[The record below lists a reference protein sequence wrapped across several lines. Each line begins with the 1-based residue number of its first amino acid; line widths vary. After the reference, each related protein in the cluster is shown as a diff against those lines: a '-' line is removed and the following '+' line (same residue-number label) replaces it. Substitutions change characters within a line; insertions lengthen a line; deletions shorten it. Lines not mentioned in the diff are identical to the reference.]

1 MRILISS
8 VGDTD
13 PIRGFRDGAL
23 LHIARK
29 YRPDK
34 IIIIYSERTVLRHDR
49 IVAALHSIEESYSPE
64 IEQYPTI
71 IKNSEVFIFD
81 KMYEQIERFLN
92 PAFFNNTDEFILN
105 LSSGT
110 PQIKSALFIINRLN
124 DINVKAV
131 QVPSPTG
138 SSNER
143 LEHDNEED
151 IDELIET
158 NEDNSPNFE
167 DRTIEDKSEKFRQ
180 ALLKRTAKNLIEKYD
195 YRAALDVLNSLI
207 SDDNLRKVKEELK
220 NLVDALDRQDIPQ
233 RLKKRKL
240 DETTK
245 RVLNAY
251 MIIDIQKKRSNVGE
265 SFIRMRSLLEFIAE
279 DYINKNYPQELRN
292 IENDFDRN
300 YILFGDYITILKNN
314 QEWEI
319 LKEMKPIRELTSS
332 RNAIAHTLDP
342 LSPEDVKKLSRALK
356 ALKKLILTYYSF
368 DKSLLDFYEN
378 TNDRLLESL
387 NAK

>member
-81 KMYEQIERFLN
+81 KMYEQIESLLN

-110 PQIKSALFIINRLN
+110 LEIKSALFIINRLN

-131 QVPSPTG
+131 
-138 SSNER
+138 
-143 LEHDNEED
+143 
-151 IDELIET
+151 
-158 NEDNSPNFE
+158 
-167 DRTIEDKSEKFRQ
+167 
-180 ALLKRTAKNLIEKYD
+180 
-195 YRAALDVLNSLI
+195 
-207 SDDNLRKVKEELK
+207 
-220 NLVDALDRQDIPQ
+220 
-233 RLKKRKL
+233 
-240 DETTK
+240 
-245 RVLNAY
+245 
-251 MIIDIQKKRSNVGE
+251 
-265 SFIRMRSLLEFIAE
+265 
-279 DYINKNYPQELRN
+279 
-292 IENDFDRN
+292 
-300 YILFGDYITILKNN
+300 
-314 QEWEI
+314 
-319 LKEMKPIRELTSS
+319 
-332 RNAIAHTLDP
+332 
-342 LSPEDVKKLSRALK
+342 
-356 ALKKLILTYYSF
+356 
-368 DKSLLDFYEN
+368 
-378 TNDRLLESL
+378 
-387 NAK
+387 

>member
-81 KMYEQIERFLN
+81 KMYEQFEGFLN

-143 LEHDNEED
+143 LKHDNEED

-195 YRAALDVLNSLI
+195 YRAALDVLNGLI

-251 MIIDIQKKRSNVGE
+251 LIIDIQKKRSNVGE